1 MSWEDISRSTS
12 PATRAARRTPS
23 CRRTRGYTSCSA
35 RPATRAAPWP
45 ASKPA
50 SRLSQARGHSS
61 VPRLTSFANQHCSWQ
76 SVLGNGTGQVCHP
89 SGFTV
94 VLKRGCKNHKK
105 FWLLI
110 DWSVKSLQDADPQ
123 AVHIHLL
130 IEYILP
136 TVRRAWWERR
146 CFLIRSDFC
155 KRWDELKIL

>member
-1 MSWEDISRSTS
+1 MS
-12 PATRAARRTPS
+12 PATRAAPRTPS
-23 CRRTRGYTSCSA
+23 CRRTRGCTSCSA
-35 RPATRAAPWP
+35 RPATPAAPWP

-50 SRLSQARGHSS
+50 SRLSQAREHSS
-61 VPRLTSFANQHCSWQ
+61 VPKLTSFANHAAVGKVFW
-76 SVLGNGTGQVCHP
+76 GDGTAQVCHP

-94 VLKRGCKNHKK
+94 VLKRGCKNHEK

-136 TVRRAWWERR
+136 TVRSVVGKEVLFNLFR
-146 CFLIRSDFC
+146 L
-155 KRWDELKIL
+155 L